1 MSADSHETPPP
12 PLLDALGGPLGMA
25 ESVVPSAA
33 FVTAYAVTGQETRP
47 ALIVAVV
54 LGVVFAV
61 GRIVRGQTPQ
71 FAVAGLGGLALSAYV
86 VSKTGRAEDFFVPGL
101 LANAAYALAYAIS
114 IAVRWPLLGVI
125 VNAATSR
132 GMDWRADP
140 EQLRAYTR
148 ASWIWVALFSLR
160 LAVPAALPRRRG
172 GRPRRGAGGDGH
184 PAVRGRGVA
193 VVARAEAHAGA
204 RPSPP
209 ALTTRIR
216 MAVGRHA
223 QPRVRASAVSAAMRA
238 ACFAWRYA

>member
-1 MSADSHETPPP
+1 MSADSPETPPP

-160 LAVPAALPRRRG
+160 LAVQLPLYL
-172 GRPRRGAGGDGH
+172 AG
-184 PAVRGRGVA
+184 A
-193 VVARAEAHAGA
+193 VVALGVARVAMGIPLFVVGA
-204 RPSPP
+204 WLSWLVLKRTP
-209 ALTTRIR
+209 ALGHHRLR
-216 MAVGRHA
+216 
-223 QPRVRASAVSAAMRA
+223 
-238 ACFAWRYA
+238 